1 MNTEFEAWYRILLGG
16 WQGFTSTSFKSSQ
29 LVNFPG
35 HLPDEKKVKTMIPKW
50 KVTPCQA
57 FSQCHQTSP
66 PAQGQPFPLF
76 SYWKSFNF
84 LKAFLVCL
92 LIAIYIAGRVGGS
105 VNTNCFSIVISQ
117 TVITSCRITDV
128 SSSTFCN
135 VLLQLWHVLRLERA
149 FVTREGQIMT
159 CCKFIFLFYF
169 SRFFQLSDHIFNRK
183 EKLCCEAVPVALGLE
198 TYRVKVLTKRSMH
211 LKKRNDPAIVPDWWG
226 GGEGEACLALHEN
239 PS

>member
-1 MNTEFEAWYRILLGG
+1 MVET
-16 WQGFTSTSFKSSQ
+16 K
-29 LVNFPG
+29 
-35 HLPDEKKVKTMIPKW
+35 IPKLHLV
-50 KVTPCQA
+50 KSFLSVIKLRLQLKG
-57 FSQCHQTSP
+57 S
-66 PAQGQPFPLF
+66 LF
-76 SYWKSFNF
+76 HDQSVECSVWKSFNL

-92 LIAIYIAGRVGGS
+92 LIAIYIAGRVGGP
-105 VNTNCFSIVISQ
+105 VNTSCFSIVISQ
-117 TVITSCRITDV
+117 TVITSCRIINV
-128 SSSTFCN
+128 SYSTFCN

-159 CCKFIFLFYF
+159 SCKFIFLFYF

-183 EKLCCEAVPVALGLE
+183 EKLCCETVPVALGLE

-211 LKKRNDPAIVPDWWG
+211 LKKRNGPAIAPDWWG